1 MSSLINRS
9 ACKKA
14 VLDAARYR
22 NKFTRVGQDV
32 FVHLNFVLI
41 NEIRKIVETHPSIG
55 KTIMMGSKSRTKRE
69 VEETELI

>member
-1 MSSLINRS
+1 MSLLINRS

-14 VLDAARYR
+14 VLDAAMSRK
-22 NKFTRVGQDV
+22 KFTRVGQDV
-32 FVHLNFVLI
+32 FVHLNSVVL
-41 NEIRKIVETHPSIG
+41 NEIRKVVETHPSIG